1 MMEFFTCAWFAVLT
15 IFGLRHLIG
24 PDDDNEEA
32 NFHVRA
38 LPNKHELELRVTVSK
53 TDGRSWRV
61 VHRFNEHEIHQ
72 LIRVCCE
79 SIDVLPRQ
87 GHHSPSQQCPGT
99 KGGLKAK
106 RS

>member
-1 MMEFFTCAWFAVLT
+1 MVTFLLCAWFAVLT

-24 PDDDNEEA
+24 PDDDNEGA

-61 VHRFNEHEIHQ
+61 VHRFNEEEIKQ
-72 LIRVCCE
+72 IIRVCYE
-79 SIDVLPRQ
+79 SIDVMP
-87 GHHSPSQQCPGT
+87 
-99 KGGLKAK
+99 K
-106 RS
+106 RVK